1 MMFSFI
7 FANVIE
13 ATTAVNAAS
22 SLETAI
28 NAGTVGSIAVDAAG
42 TTLSFA
48 SISSVLTPTFVEH
61 NHHNDEHDHDG
72 DGFNDHNGAAVAD
85 HNHGDEKHDHDG
97 DGFND
102 HNGAAVNTDH
112 NHVNE
117 KHDHDGD
124 GFNDHNGAAV
134 GAMRAAETNE
144 KVSAAAVTL
153 VGMMVLAAGVV
164 GAVMHRRRT
173 KARVSASSPYGWS
186 NPDQEPERQLLS
198 KGSPGISPGVSR
210 AGSRQYGAAN

>member
-1 MMFSFI
+1 M
-7 FANVIE
+7 
-13 ATTAVNAAS
+13 
-22 SLETAI
+22 
-28 NAGTVGSIAVDAAG
+28 GIAVDAAG

-85 HNHGDEKHDHDG
+85 HNHGD
-97 DGFND
+97 
-102 HNGAAVNTDH
+102 
-112 NHVNE
+112 E

-198 KGSPGISPGVSR
+198 KGSP
-210 AGSRQYGAAN
+210 